1 MEWLDYR
8 KKLGL
13 GFNDKGKVKYF
24 YTKISN
30 VLRDLLGRGAC
41 MLTADEYFKFC
52 NMTGTVENEWS

>member
-1 MEWLDYR
+1 MDWLDYR
-8 KKLGL
+8 EKLGL

-52 NMTGTVENEWS
+52 NMT